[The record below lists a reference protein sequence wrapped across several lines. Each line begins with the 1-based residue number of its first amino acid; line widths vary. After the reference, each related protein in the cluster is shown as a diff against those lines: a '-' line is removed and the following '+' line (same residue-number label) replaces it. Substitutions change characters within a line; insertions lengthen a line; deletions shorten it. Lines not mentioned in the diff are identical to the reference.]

1 MSPTTADALA
11 AALALGL
18 PVFPCRASK
27 KPACPHGFRDAVIDA
42 DEIEQ
47 LWDRHPGPLIGVP
60 TGTATG
66 FDVLDVDTSKGGAQ
80 WLDAH
85 RHRLPMTRTHRT
97 RSGGWHL
104 LFACRP
110 GLRNSAGQIAAGI
123 DVRAAGG
130 YVVWW
135 PACALSVA
143 AEDSLAPWPGWILDG
158 LMPPPARRPVESPAA
173 VHTVSRYVDAAIAG
187 GVEAVRRA
195 PVGTRNATLNRE
207 CFALARFVSHGSV
220 SASDLAVALA
230 SAAAVAGLAEPE
242 IISTLASAIRARA
255 AQ

>member
-1 MSPTTADALA
+1 MSPTADALA
-11 AALALGL
+11 AALTLGL

-60 TGTATG
+60 TGAATG
-66 FDVLDVDTSKGGAQ
+66 FDVLDVDPREGGEQ

-85 RHRLPMTRTHRT
+85 RHRLPITRTHRT

-104 LFACRP
+104 LFACLP
-110 GLRNSAGQIAAGI
+110 GLRNSAGKIAAGI

-130 YVVWW
+130 YAIWW
-135 PACALSVA
+135 PARALPVA
-143 AEDSLAPWPGWILDG
+143 AEDSLAPWPGWVLDG
-158 LMPPPARRPVESPAA
+158 LMPPPAHRSVETPAA
-173 VHTVSRYVDAAIAG
+173 VQTASRYVDAAIAG

-195 PVGTRNATLNRE
+195 TVGTRNATLNRE
-207 CFALARFVSHGSV
+207 CFALARFVSTGSV
-220 SASDLAVALA
+220 SASDLAIALA
-230 SAAAVAGLAEPE
+230 GAAAIAGLPEAE
-242 IISTLASAIRARA
+242 IISTLASAMRARA
-255 AQ
+255 VQ